1 MFLFLEKTVS
11 KLYVNSYIYDFVYF
25 VGYTRF
31 QIGCVFVEYD
41 LFKPTTFIQNCI
53 YEFSD
58 NFDTCYISIS
68 RDRNIRKMSYMYRS
82 SPEILRYHPIPPF
95 HFSFTVPSNI
105 ICQGQ
110 MLT

>member
-41 LFKPTTFIQNCI
+41 LFKPTTFIQDVRYMKFRIDLALFYFN
-53 YEFSD
+53 FSRQKYQID
-58 NFDTCYISIS
+58 VLYVLFNA
-68 RDRNIRKMSYMYRS
+68 
-82 SPEILRYHPIPPF
+82 
-95 HFSFTVPSNI
+95 
-105 ICQGQ
+105 
-110 MLT
+110 

>member
-25 VGYTRF
+25 VGYNRF

-41 LFKPTTFIQNCI
+41 KPTTFIQNCI

-58 NFDTCYISIS
+58 NFDTCYTSIS
-68 RDRNIRKMSYMYRS
+68 RDRNIR
-82 SPEILRYHPIPPF
+82 
-95 HFSFTVPSNI
+95 
-105 ICQGQ
+105 
-110 MLT
+110 